1 MNRLIRAFLLSR
13 LLAALAIAAS
23 AGATAAAPVD
33 GSITLNGKAI
43 PAAHVLAKLHDNAEG
58 VVTRPLLVAV
68 TDRPLPPGALD
79 GIGETVASQLAL
91 AGKVRGVLF
100 RIDPARPDE
109 AALIVL
115 DKPEQAGRGL
125 ATLVVGS
132 RQEPA
137 VSRLKIGADRVTV
150 AFSRPTG
157 GAQAIEL
164 GFALRVDSPLTR
176 EPAITADLKD
186 PAAIR
191 SSPHFK
197 AAMAYGEAMRTGD
210 VRAQVRLGSRAMNER
225 MDMYPDRAAIT
236 ERLKEVGAISKAQ
249 LAKVHRIVERG
260 DRAALL
266 IDQRAW
272 ITMVREG
279 GEWKSGD

>member
-1 MNRLIRAFLLSR
+1 MNRLIRLLVPR
-13 LLAALAIAAS
+13 TLAALAIAAS
-23 AGATAAAPVD
+23 AGASAAAPVE
-33 GSITLNGKAI
+33 GSIALNGKAI

-58 VVTRPLLVAV
+58 VVTRPLLIAV
-68 TDRPLPPGALD
+68 TDRPLPHGALD

-100 RIDPARPDE
+100 RIDPTRPDE

-115 DKPEQAGRGL
+115 DKPERAGFNLR
-125 ATLVVGS
+125 TLVVGS
-132 RQEPA
+132 KDEPA

-157 GAQAIEL
+157 GAQAIDL
-164 GFALRVDSPLTR
+164 GFALKVDAPLTR
-176 EPAITADLKD
+176 EPPITADLKG
-186 PAAIR
+186 AAIK

-197 AAMAYGEAMRTGD
+197 ASALYGEAMRTGD
-210 VRAQVRLGSRAMNER
+210 VRAQVRLASRAMNAR
-225 MDMYPDRAAIT
+225 MEMYPDRAAIT
-236 ERLKEVGAISKAQ
+236 ERLKELGATSATQ